1 VIIDSRPELKRRPV
15 PRWALALPV
24 VVVLVAT
31 ATAAGMVAWNSSART
46 PWVGAGTAKVGEKA
60 PSFTS
65 WDLDG
70 NRFNL
75 GDFKG
80 KPVLLTFWA
89 TWCTACQDEL
99 PALQQVRDGYRAS
112 GLTVLAVDFRETDGA
127 RMRQFLAGLHVDFRA
142 AIDPQGAIAAAYGVD
157 IGLPV
162 NVWLD
167 RDQTVAR
174 IMVGAQPHADLAA
187 AAALVATG

>member
-1 VIIDSRPELKRRPV
+1 
-15 PRWALALPV
+15 V
-24 VVVLVAT
+24 VVVLAAT
-31 ATAAGMVAWNSSART
+31 ASAAAMVAFNSSART
-46 PWVGAGTAKVGEKA
+46 PWVGGGTAKVGEKA
-60 PSFTS
+60 PAFTS

-70 NRFNL
+70 KRFNL
-75 GDFKG
+75 GDYSG

-99 PALQQVRDGYRAS
+99 PALQRVRDGYRSAD
-112 GLTVLAVDFRETDGA
+112 LTVVAVNFRETNDA
-127 RMRQFLAGLHVDFRA
+127 RMSQFLAGLHVDFRA

-174 IMVGAQPHADLAA
+174 IMVGAQPQADLEA
-187 AAALVATG
+187 AAALVTVG